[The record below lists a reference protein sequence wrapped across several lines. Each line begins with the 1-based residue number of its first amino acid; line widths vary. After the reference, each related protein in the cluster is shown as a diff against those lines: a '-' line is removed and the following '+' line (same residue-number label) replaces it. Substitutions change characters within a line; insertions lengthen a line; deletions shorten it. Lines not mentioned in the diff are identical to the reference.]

1 MTLTL
6 FHIKMFDD
14 GDLPVGLLTFGKPNC
29 VLKTGVIKCTYV
41 FYVLTF
47 FSKSK
52 KHDFV
57 RFLICC
63 TAHVFS
69 NAATSRRKLRLY
81 GWRYP
86 HFNTV

>member
-14 GDLPVGLLTFGKPNC
+14 GDLPVGLLTFGRLNC

-47 FSKSK
+47 FFQNPKNMT
-52 KHDFV
+52 
-57 RFLICC
+57 L
-63 TAHVFS
+63 
-69 NAATSRRKLRLY
+69 
-81 GWRYP
+81 
-86 HFNTV
+86 